1 MTSAWQPPEVLLEA
15 VGVRRSFYKG
25 TEVPVLRG
33 VDLKVHR
40 GEFVGVIGASGSGKT
55 TLLHI
60 LGTLDR
66 PDGGEVY
73 YKGRRI
79 DNQAERARQRYRN
92 RTCGYV
98 FQFYH
103 LLPELTTVEN
113 VLLPKMIELST
124 LAYLKERGRLYR
136 QAKELLARVGLSHR
150 LGHRPGE
157 LSGGE
162 MQRTAIARAL
172 LNRPEILLADEPTGN
187 LDHETGQ
194 AVFELLEE
202 IRREIDL
209 TMVLVTHDM
218 DLAKRADRVLRL
230 EQGVL
235 ESPAERLTL
244 RCVERAS

>member
-1 MTSAWQPPEVLLEA
+1 MTNPWQTEVVLEG
-15 VGVRRSFYKG
+15 VGIQRSFFKG

-40 GEFVGVIGASGSGKT
+40 GEFVSVIGASGSGKT

-60 LGTLDR
+60 LGTLDH
-66 PDGGEVY
+66 PSAGEVY
-73 YKGRRI
+73 CKGERI
-79 DNQAERARQRYRN
+79 DNQSEKVRQKYRN
-92 RTCGYV
+92 LTCGYV

-103 LLPELTTVEN
+103 LLPELSTLEN
-113 VLLPKMIELST
+113 VLLPKMIELSP
-124 LAYLKERGRLYR
+124 LVYFKERGRLYR
-136 QAKELLARVGLSHR
+136 RAKDLLDRVGLSHR

-194 AVFELLEE
+194 AVFELLDEL
-202 IRREIDL
+202 RREIDL
-209 TMVLVTHDM
+209 TLVLVTHDM

-235 ESPAERLTL
+235 ESPFERRSI